1 MVYKEH
7 NIELI
12 VNRKQVDLGDDFNV
26 RINNVINDPTKMGYT
41 QAEYSYSFNLPAT
54 KNNNIIFDY
63 ANNLSKLNKF
73 HNRYTAELY
82 ADGNLI
88 FEGSLTLN
96 SYKENE
102 YECNLVNVKI
112 YSLDEI
118 FSGMTMNKIEGMEID
133 FSGVTTM
140 NTMNAETNPICTF
153 PLVSYGAFQ
162 KEPVSADTV
171 GATYTSKFDLDMY
184 NRWYIE
190 SCYPSINMLDTLKA
204 AFNTKGYE
212 VMGDAFQDPVLKNIY
227 MSTNLADEQ
236 VPQYNLG
243 NPAFGNVQIA
253 CTSTTWN
260 TLGYQQELQFPY
272 EKVQLRALQSDDG
285 ILERYNFDNVLIH
298 DLLSSGVTT
307 DQSPSYMYQPNEH
320 IIVIPKSG
328 FYKIELSATTSIQ
341 SGTITAATWT
351 RDEYGHDWYHNDETI
366 AKSLSGTCPIEIALV
381 RNYSDNYELIKG
393 KNNIEWL
400 NGKPEDVTLD
410 WTHNPQN
417 KQTWLTCF
425 PHEDCWQARVPTEQN
440 DLTVNNN
447 RRGGGGSRSSSSY
460 TGSNGGTSA
469 SGNFS
474 GYRGSTRG
482 GTRGGT
488 IDPTGGGRVY
498 SLAKYGYMYKDGE
511 TMVYDQA
518 VSPAFICGLSSYQGG
533 VNAVMRNGYSWSKSE
548 SRLNEVF
555 APVVGYGFYYRPSGT
570 TSITFDSTD
579 YNYNTYINT
588 PFFGTC
594 TANTTNMSGNISC
607 IAWLE
612 KDDVLQLFGVTR
624 AYFKE
629 NGEIV
634 QYNPTTTAWLRI
646 TAFSDRNYNLIKA
659 DKRNCYCVPDPD
671 SPYHCPDE
679 CATGTCCVNTEYS
692 EKLNLA
698 NFLNQEKEVKEW
710 IEDITK
716 AFNLEMSQYGNTVQ
730 FNTKKTNT
738 NLISSVYLDDRVNSY
753 DIKSEKIDYPKSMA
767 VQYKVD
773 TDEWGFERSAVEKSG
788 GSESILN
795 TDDWY
800 KYGDSGFTKIILND
814 DAYVTNENNVTTN
827 FSYTWYQNFNHYQ
840 TNSAQTEQAET
851 ATTIS
856 IPCISKYSY
865 MFDGYDYTESM
876 KHDGYSLTPRFWF
889 KPDATN
895 LSIWT
900 RTYPAEELFIYTP
913 KNTLEGLN
921 LSYKDTENSLL
932 QRYFN
937 PQAYLSSNII
947 DFEVYLTSDEYNLIK
962 SGAAVHVDKD
972 VYLPLEISGYSPSG
986 DDPAQLRLMKHI

>member
-1 MVYKEH
+1 MIYKEH
-7 NIELI
+7 IVKLI
-12 VNRKQVDLGDDFNV
+12 VNNKEVDLGKDFNI
-26 RINNVINDPTKMGYT
+26 RLNNVINDPTKIGYS
-41 QAEYSYSFNLPAT
+41 QAEYSFSFSLPAT
-54 KNNNIIFDY
+54 KQNNVIFDY

-73 HNRYTAELY
+73 HQRYIAELY

-96 SYKENE
+96 SYKDDE
-102 YECNLVNVKI
+102 YECNLVSVKV

-133 FSGVTTM
+133 FSGVTS
-140 NTMNAETNPICTF
+140 MNAINQESNPICTF

-162 KEPVSADTV
+162 KDPVSADTV
-171 GATYTSKFDLDMY
+171 GATYTSKFDLDKY
-184 NRWYIE
+184 NRWYVE
-190 SCYPSINMLDTLKA
+190 SFYPSINMVETLKK
-204 AFNTKGYE
+204 AFETKGYT
-212 VMGDAFQDPVLKNIY
+212 VGGDVFQDPVLRQIY

-236 VPQYNLG
+236 VPTYNLG

-272 EKVQLRALQSDDG
+272 EKVQLRNPDEGEDLYK
-285 ILERYNFDNVLIH
+285 YNYDSVMIY

-328 FYKIELSATTSIQ
+328 FYKIELSATTTIS
-341 SGTITAATWT
+341 SGNLTAALWT
-351 RDEYGHDWYHNDETI
+351 RDEYGYTWTHNNETI

-381 RNYSDNYELIKG
+381 RNYDDNYELIKG

-410 WTHNPQN
+410 WTRNPQN
-417 KQTWLTCF
+417 KVTWLTCF
-425 PHEDCWQARVPTEQN
+425 PHESPVQAKLPTEKN
-440 DLTVNNN
+440 DLTIVNET
-447 RRGGGGSRSSSSY
+447 RMGGLRSSDSSSGGGQR
-460 TGSNGGTSA
+460 TSNGGTSA

-482 GTRGGT
+482 GT
-488 IDPTGGGRVY
+488 IDPSGGGRVY
-498 SLAKYGYMYKDGE
+498 STAKYGYMYEGRE

-518 VSPAFICGLSSYQGG
+518 VSPTFICGLSSYQGG

-555 APVVGYGFYYRPSGT
+555 APVSGYSYVYRSSGAT
-570 TSITFDSTD
+570 PQIVSDPTD

-594 TANTTNMSGNISC
+594 TADTTNMSGNISC
-607 IAWLE
+607 MAWLE
-612 KDDVLQLFGVTR
+612 KDDILQLFGVTR
-624 AYFKE
+624 AYFKL
-629 NGEIV
+629 NGEFV
-634 QYNPTTTAWLRI
+634 SYNPTTSVWLKI

-659 DKRNCYCVPDPD
+659 DNDNRYDAPI
-671 SPYHCPDE
+671 
-679 CATGTCCVNTEYS
+679 EYS
-692 EKLNLA
+692 DKLNLP
-698 NFLNQEKEVKEW
+698 NFFNKEKQVKEW

-738 NLISSVYLDDRVNSY
+738 NLISSVNLDDRVNSY
-753 DIKSEKIDYPKSMA
+753 DIKSQRIDYPKSMA
-767 VQYKVD
+767 VQYKTD

-795 TDDWY
+795 TNDWY
-800 KYGDSGFTKIILND
+800 KYGDSGFTKILLND
-814 DAYVTNENNVTTN
+814 DTYVTSENNVSTN
-827 FSYTWYQNFNHYQ
+827 FSYTWYQDFNHYQ
-840 TNSAQTEQAET
+840 TNSAKTEQEET
-851 ATTIS
+851 STTIS

-876 KHDGYSLTPRFWF
+876 AHDGYSLTQRFWF
-889 KPDATN
+889 KPEVTDLSVWTN
-895 LSIWT
+895 
-900 RTYPAEELFIYTP
+900 TYPPEELFISKP
-913 KNTLEGLN
+913 KNVLEGLN

-947 DFEVYLTSDEYNLIK
+947 NFEAYLSSDEYNLIK
-962 SGAAVHVDKD
+962 NGAVVHVDKD
-972 VYLPLEISGYSPSG
+972 VYIPLEISGYSPTG
-986 DDPAQLRLMKHI
+986 DDPTELKLMKRVN